1 MANKTILMSRI
12 RQILRLYTQGQS
24 NKKISEL
31 TASSRNTVKK
41 YIHKFIHEHLTYDTI
56 SRMSDH
62 ELDLLFGYTE
72 PAVRDK
78 RFEQLQSLL
87 PEMEKQMKRKGMT
100 ITLIWEQ
107 YRVTYPA
114 GYAITQFYKY
124 YRHFINRAQP
134 VMHIEHKAGDK
145 LYVDFAGDKLTI
157 VDPQTGEVK
166 EVE

>member
-41 YIHKFIHEHLTYDTI
+41 YIHKFVHEHLTYDVI
-56 SRMSDH
+56 SGMSDH

-72 PAVRDK
+72 PAVKDE

-87 PEMEKQMKRKGMT
+87 PDMEKQMKREGNDHNLIMGTVSKHLPPGICYHT
-100 ITLIWEQ
+100 IL
-107 YRVTYPA
+107 
-114 GYAITQFYKY
+114 
-124 YRHFINRAQP
+124 
-134 VMHIEHKAGDK
+134 
-145 LYVDFAGDKLTI
+145 
-157 VDPQTGEVK
+157 
-166 EVE
+166 